1 MFDKLKA
8 MGSIAALLKDKDRLR
23 AAAERVKEA
32 TARARATGQAGAG
45 AVRVTAS
52 GHLRVLEIELA
63 PALVAGMA
71 ADDATR
77 RLAGSF
83 IADAVNDALANAQAL
98 AQQELRKEAR
108 ELGLDDLP
116 LDLGGLLK

>member
-23 AAAERVKEA
+23 AAAERIKEA

>member
-23 AAAERVKEA
+23 AAAERVKDA
-32 TARARATGQAGAG
+32 TARARATGQAGTG
-45 AVRVTAS
+45 AVRAVAS
-52 GHLRVLEIELA
+52 GQMRILEIEIA

-77 RLAGSF
+77 RLAGAL
-83 IADAVNDALANAQAL
+83 IAEAVNDALNGAQAL
-98 AQQELRKEAR
+98 VQQELRKEAR
-108 ELGLDDLP
+108 ELGLEDLP